1 MLWNGLLWLH
11 KSGKTGL
18 FKAFCFSF
26 PVLQKMIT
34 ASPGWGRAKPGD
46 GMAVVSHGAPGHT
59 WAMMGTSTG
68 SHGSL
73 CPMAG
78 VQPACR
84 PAANLQGWI
93 FPAQPSQ
100 GSQDAGAPCHTNAPK
115 ITQHVLLCVETKRRE
130 KKKKGWRTLLKAS
143 YSYAHGVVQCFRLY
157 TTSQWHL
164 PLCDCFLFSW
174 FSKQR

>member
-11 KSGKTGL
+11 KSGKTGF

-26 PVLQKMIT
+26 PALQKMIT
-34 ASPGWGRAKPGD
+34 ASPGWGRAKSGD
-46 GMAVVSHGAPGHT
+46 GMAVVCHGAPGHT

-78 VQPACR
+78 VQPARR

-100 GSQDAGAPCHTNAPK
+100 GSQDAGAPFHTNAPR
-115 ITQHVLLCVETKRRE
+115 ITQHTLLCVETKRRRE
-130 KKKKGWRTLLKAS
+130 KKRMKGLTE
-143 YSYAHGVVQCFRLY
+143 G
-157 TTSQWHL
+157 
-164 PLCDCFLFSW
+164 FLQSCSW
-174 FSKQR
+174 GCSVF